1 MEPGSVSGKPPDGQ
15 QVIKRLKIRKYF
27 LYELILLTK
36 SSLYNNK
43 TNNKKVII
51 ESDIGEKTKQKNNN
65 NGSQGAAANVAL
77 RRRLSDKDKER
88 RLVFSFS
95 SFSSSPYWYQ
105 SWDLSLSPGVLVPE
119 SFSIQCNS
127 YLACTKKSKKASLI
141 WFQSI

>member
-51 ESDIGEKTKQKNNN
+51 ESDIGEKK
-65 NGSQGAAANVAL
+65 
-77 RRRLSDKDKER
+77 
-88 RLVFSFS
+88 
-95 SFSSSPYWYQ
+95 
-105 SWDLSLSPGVLVPE
+105 
-119 SFSIQCNS
+119 
-127 YLACTKKSKKASLI
+127 TKKTITMVSRGRQPM
-141 WFQSI
+141 WP

>member
-51 ESDIGEKTKQKNNN
+51 ESDIGEKKNKNTITMV
-65 NGSQGAAANVAL
+65 S
-77 RRRLSDKDKER
+77 RER
-88 RLVFSFS
+88 Q
-95 SFSSSPYWYQ
+95 PMW
-105 SWDLSLSPGVLVPE
+105 P
-119 SFSIQCNS
+119 
-127 YLACTKKSKKASLI
+127 
-141 WFQSI
+141 

>member
-65 NGSQGAAANVAL
+65 NG
-77 RRRLSDKDKER
+77 
-88 RLVFSFS
+88 F
-95 SFSSSPYWYQ
+95 
-105 SWDLSLSPGVLVPE
+105 
-119 SFSIQCNS
+119 
-127 YLACTKKSKKASLI
+127 
-141 WFQSI
+141 